1 MASSALAQ
9 YLAQNGMS
17 MPETAQAPG
26 GANPMGTPSGQGSMA
41 PQSTPSTYSQ
51 DTAAGGG
58 SLADMLGLG
67 DRKTEDE
74 YGGYS

>member
-26 GANPMGTPSGQGSMA
+26 GANPMGTPSGQQGGTGM
-41 PQSTPSTYSQ
+41 TPSTYSQ

>member
-1 MASSALAQ
+1 MATSALAQ
-9 YLAQNGMS
+9 YLAQNGMA
-17 MPETAQAPG
+17 MPETAQSPS
-26 GANPMGTPSGQGSMA
+26 GANPMGTPSGQGS
-41 PQSTPSTYSQ
+41 STPSSYSQ